1 MSTDKY
7 GRIESNTATVI
18 TVDSWTGGTPDV
30 GSTFAIVYL
39 IPHASY
45 NPTTDVDGDDDTQL
59 NGNNGPLAPEVLNS
73 WKGSRLPTSSDF
85 FGFCGYKDGGSN
97 YESATGTYTAD
108 KTYGNY
114 GGQAGRTDEFLD
126 LANSGSYEWLSE
138 QYLRYGA
145 RMAGS
150 NACSYFNNDNVY
162 IGNRF
167 RSVFRP

>member
-18 TVDSWTGGTPDV
+18 TVADWTSGTPDV

-59 NGNNGPLAPEVLNS
+59 NGNNGPLTSEVLNS

-97 YESATGTYTAD
+97 YESTTGTYTAD

-114 GGQAGRTDEFLD
+114 GGQVGRTDEFLD
-126 LANSGSYEWLSE
+126 LANSGSFEWLSE
-138 QYLRYGA
+138 
-145 RMAGS
+145 
-150 NACSYFNNDNVY
+150 
-162 IGNRF
+162 
-167 RSVFRP
+167 

>member
-18 TVDSWTGGTPDV
+18 TVADWTSGTPDV

-59 NGNNGPLAPEVLNS
+59 NGNNGPLTQEVLNN
-73 WKGSRLPTSSDF
+73 WKGTRLPTASDF

-97 YESATGTYTAD
+97 YESTTGTYTAD

-114 GGQAGRTDEFLD
+114 GGQVGRTDEFLD
-126 LANSGSYEWLSE
+126 LANSGSWEWLSE
-138 QYLRYGA
+138 QHNQNGA
-145 RMAGS
+145 RVAG
-150 NACSYFNNDNVY
+150 NYACYNVHY
-162 IGNRF
+162 RDVHNGYRF
-167 RSVFRP
+167 RAVFRP